1 MTEFL
6 PSRPSLAHSTLL
18 LLILH
23 SSDNDDETADFYW
36 GAQKVFAKT
45 NSAVVLIKPEGKHQ
59 IGWNTMILP
68 NLMRMGDTVGR

>member
-18 LLILH
+18 LLKLH
-23 SSDNDDETADFYW
+23 SSDNDDETADLDW

-45 NSAVVLIKPEGKHQ
+45 NNAYQ
-59 IGWNTMILP
+59 A
-68 NLMRMGDTVGR
+68 

>member
-23 SSDNDDETADFYW
+23 SSGNDDETADLYW
-36 GAQKVFAKT
+36 GPQKVFAKT
-45 NSAVVLIKPEGKHQ
+45 NSAYKAWWE
-59 IGWNTMILP
+59 TSD
-68 NLMRMGDTVGR
+68 RMEYDDLT